1 MKTFTDWK
9 FAVQSKMPNYKPFAN
24 AEYCDEMLETLAR
37 GVIHRAVHSRPSQH
51 GKSTDTDLFA
61 AYCIGINPLER
72 IICATYSQKLARKHS
87 RNIKRIL
94 QSPEFREFFGW
105 SPTFLKDAEDDWQIA
120 WEGQGQNATF
130 LARSIE
136 SPALGETA
144 DLLIIDDPLAGSL
157 AALSETKQDRAWES
171 ISNVLMQRLTPEARV
186 LVIATLWTEADPSMK
201 LMEQWRSSKTP
212 STYLNLAALNPDGK
226 ASFRVDIPT
235 GKITYL
241 EPYEVLWHEYRDLA
255 FIEAKQHEMLT
266 EDFETQYQG
275 NPIAGAGSLAPLDCW
290 PEYSDLPG
298 MQCGVLI
305 CDTGLEKGDHN
316 DPSCLLGV
324 GFGIDG
330 RAYVLGGRQG
340 RWSMRELILNCYT
353 FYEQVAKICGARNP
367 QEYRLKVP
375 RLIIER
381 AAMGT
386 PLFQEIDTRN
396 GRYGNAFLPV
406 ATCDPELTKILRAR
420 AQSHKIQSRHVLLPK
435 NWEHLREFKQQW
447 YAFPRGRHDEWVDV
461 LSYSLRFED
470 LMRRETEVNLIES
483 PNHEM
488 SEAEMVQF
496 ALYGRF

>member
-1 MKTFTDWK
+1 
-9 FAVQSKMPNYKPFAN
+9 
-24 AEYCDEMLETLAR
+24 
-37 GVIHRAVHSRPSQH
+37 
-51 GKSTDTDLFA
+51 
-61 AYCIGINPLER
+61 
-72 IICATYSQKLARKHS
+72 
-87 RNIKRIL
+87 
-94 QSPEFREFFGW
+94 
-105 SPTFLKDAEDDWQIA
+105 
-120 WEGQGQNATF
+120 
-130 LARSIE
+130 
-136 SPALGETA
+136 
-144 DLLIIDDPLAGSL
+144 
-157 AALSETKQDRAWES
+157 
-171 ISNVLMQRLTPEARV
+171 
-186 LVIATLWTEADPSMK
+186 
-201 LMEQWRSSKTP
+201 
-212 STYLNLAALNPDGK
+212 
-226 ASFRVDIPT
+226 
-235 GKITYL
+235 
-241 EPYEVLWHEYRDLA
+241 
-255 FIEAKQHEMLT
+255 
-266 EDFETQYQG
+266 
-275 NPIAGAGSLAPLDCW
+275 
-290 PEYSDLPG
+290 

-353 FYEQVAKICGARNP
+353 FYEQVAKMCGARNP

-461 LSYSLRFED
+461 LVMGCDSR
-470 LMRRETEVNLIES
+470 I
-483 PNHEM
+483 
-488 SEAEMVQF
+488 
-496 ALYGRF
+496 